1 MTASSAVVL
10 SNLAYLIGAV
20 VLATIGGLIVWL
32 YHRHPKSIYAN
43 VESFHRGLRAL
54 APDGVQAGSGR
65 PAPPGVRIQPPPAV
79 EPEAAAPEATA
90 PEVDSDAGVVVPIN
104 GWRRPDA
111 PDPERDPA
119 GPWYLTPDL
128 PEVMTDPW
136 HLAPPAPILPPSM
149 DEAASERR
157 IERRAGA
164 ETG

>member
-43 VESFHRGLRAL
+43 VESFHRGMRAL

-65 PAPPGVRIQPPPAV
+65 PGPSGVRIQPPPAA
-79 EPEAAAPEATA
+79 EPEAAPPEL
-90 PEVDSDAGVVVPIN
+90 DSDAGVVVPIN
-104 GWRRPDA
+104 GRRRPEA
-111 PDPERDPA
+111 PDPERDPV
-119 GPWYLTPDL
+119 GPWHLSPDL
-128 PEVMTDPW
+128 PEVMSDSW
-136 HLAPPAPILPPSM
+136 HLAPLDLPEPSLPLSI
-149 DEAASERR
+149 DEGVSERR
-157 IERRAGA
+157 TERRAGA

>member
-65 PAPPGVRIQPPPAV
+65 PAPPGVRIQPPPAA
-79 EPEAAAPEATA
+79 EPEATA
-90 PEVDSDAGVVVPIN
+90 RRPPPRRSTPTPAVVVPDQ
-104 GWRRPDA
+104 WPAPARRPLI
-111 PDPERDPA
+111 PERDPA
-119 GPWYLTPDL
+119 GPWHLSPDL
-128 PEVMTDPW
+128 PEVMTDPV
-136 HLAPPAPILPPSM
+136 APGPAGPARTLPSAI
-149 DEAASERR
+149 DRR
-157 IERRAGA
+157 SCLR
-164 ETG
+164 TPY